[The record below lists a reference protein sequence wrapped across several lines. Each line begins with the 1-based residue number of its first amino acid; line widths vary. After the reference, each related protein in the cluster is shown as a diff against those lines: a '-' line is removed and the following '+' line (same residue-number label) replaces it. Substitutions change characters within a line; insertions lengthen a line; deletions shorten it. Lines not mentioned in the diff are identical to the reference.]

1 MVLIEF
7 SHVKHGNEMLLEL
20 VNSPSVVS
28 LKALENKLHLS
39 RRSIFYVINHVNK
52 ELDTEGLYEIENIRG
67 IGYLLP
73 DETRQQLVGKY
84 KKDETVTDFASFFD
98 SFPQFSKL
106 AKNQRQL
113 TEIFFLISR
122 DTTSLNQLTHIFNTS
137 KNTIIKDLNEIAVT
151 LPNELFIKNFK
162 SGKSI
167 VGDETVQRSWAFE
180 HLQSLLKLISPFF
193 QPSSDS
199 RISEHLQLFEKATG
213 NILTD
218 DSNSILNSYL
228 QWLLSRIENQSYR
241 LTADKAEAD
250 QSFSYDW
257 ATQLLKDYGIENQM
271 ESRYISK
278 IVNTQAFQHINLNSP
293 LIKKIQPITTKVI
306 QRFDQK
312 AGVKLPAE
320 VGSLNE
326 NLTAHLAST
335 YCRVKFNIRYH
346 NPLLER
352 MKTNYR
358 ETFELT
364 KIAVAPFN
372 KFVNSTLSEDE
383 MALIT
388 AYFSGAMRSSSQTV
402 LPPTPISEVLV
413 VCSSGIGTSQL
424 LLTQLRQRYPNV
436 GFVGPYNI
444 FQYENC
450 SLKNIKLVLSTTS
463 LPQKECPVLTVPVI
477 PNNSDWE
484 HIDYQLQNAGFT
496 TFNLSSD
503 FSQIKVSSIMDII
516 ANYARI
522 VDPQSLEQALRSYFK
537 RPSAES
543 KAGLQDPLLEKHVKL
558 IREPMDWESAVRV
571 SMQPL
576 VDDSTVQPRYID
588 QIIKL
593 TKEHGDYMAIGKG
606 ILLAHASY
614 NAGVNRLG
622 VNFTYFKI
630 PFRIDDSKKDINFV
644 VGLAPIDQEKHLELL
659 ANLLR
664 SVQDD
669 SWLSKLRHVQTER
682 ELQNLLV
689 QGKLITQ

>member
-1 MVLIEF
+1 MIEF
-7 SHVKHGNEMLLEL
+7 SHVRHGNEMLLEL
-20 VNSPSVVS
+20 LNSPSVVS
-28 LKALENKLHLS
+28 LKTLENKLHLS
-39 RRSIFYVINHVNK
+39 RRSIFYVIKHVNK
-52 ELDTEGLYEIENIRG
+52 ELDAEGLYEIENIRG

-73 DETRQQLVGKY
+73 DETRQQLAGKY
-84 KKDETVTDFASFFD
+84 KKDETVTDFASFFN

-122 DTTSLNQLTHIFNTS
+122 DTTSLNQLTNIFNTS

-167 VGDETVQRSWAFE
+167 VGDETVQRSWVFE

-241 LTADKAEAD
+241 LTADNAEAD
-250 QSFSYDW
+250 QSFSHDW

-306 QRFDQK
+306 RRFNQK

-383 MALIT
+383 IALIT

-436 GFVGPYNI
+436 RFVGPYNI

-496 TFNLSSD
+496 TFNLSSN

-537 RPSAES
+537 KPTAES
-543 KAGLQDPLLEKHVKL
+543 KAGLQDPLLEKRVKL

-622 VNFTYFKI
+622 VSFTCFKT

-664 SVQDD
+664 SVQD
-669 SWLSKLRHVQTER
+669 
-682 ELQNLLV
+682 
-689 QGKLITQ
+689 G

>member
-52 ELDTEGLYEIENIRG
+52 ELETEGLYEIENIRG

-73 DETRQQLVGKY
+73 DETRQQLAGKY

-122 DTTSLNQLTHIFNTS
+122 DTTSLNQLTNIFNTS

-167 VGDETVQRSWAFE
+167 VGDETVQRSWVFE

-241 LTADKAEAD
+241 L
-250 QSFSYDW
+250 S
-257 ATQLLKDYGIENQM
+257 
-271 ESRYISK
+271 
-278 IVNTQAFQHINLNSP
+278 SP

-306 QRFDQK
+306 QRFNQK

-383 MALIT
+383 IALIT
-388 AYFSGAMRSSSQTV
+388 AYFSGAMRSW
-402 LPPTPISEVLV
+402 L
-413 VCSSGIGTSQL
+413 
-424 LLTQLRQRYPNV
+424 Y
-436 GFVGPYNI
+436 
-444 FQYENC
+444 
-450 SLKNIKLVLSTTS
+450 
-463 LPQKECPVLTVPVI
+463 VPVELA
-477 PNNSDWE
+477 P
-484 HIDYQLQNAGFT
+484 
-496 TFNLSSD
+496 
-503 FSQIKVSSIMDII
+503 
-516 ANYARI
+516 
-522 VDPQSLEQALRSYFK
+522 RSYYSHSLD
-537 RPSAES
+537 SA
-543 KAGLQDPLLEKHVKL
+543 
-558 IREPMDWESAVRV
+558 IPMLD
-571 SMQPL
+571 L
-576 VDDSTVQPRYID
+576 
-588 QIIKL
+588 
-593 TKEHGDYMAIGKG
+593 
-606 ILLAHASY
+606 
-614 NAGVNRLG
+614 
-622 VNFTYFKI
+622 
-630 PFRIDDSKKDINFV
+630 
-644 VGLAPIDQEKHLELL
+644 
-659 ANLLR
+659 
-664 SVQDD
+664 
-669 SWLSKLRHVQTER
+669 
-682 ELQNLLV
+682 
-689 QGKLITQ
+689 

>member
-1 MVLIEF
+1 MIEF
-7 SHVKHGNEMLLEL
+7 SHVRHGNEMLLEL
-20 VNSPSVVS
+20 LNSPSVVS
-28 LKALENKLHLS
+28 LKTLENKLHLS
-39 RRSIFYVINHVNK
+39 RRSIFYVIKHVNK
-52 ELDTEGLYEIENIRG
+52 ELDAEGLYEIENIRG

-73 DETRQQLVGKY
+73 DEIRQQLAGKY
-84 KKDETVTDFASFFD
+84 KKDETVTDFASFFN

-167 VGDETVQRSWAFE
+167 VGDETVQRSWVF
-180 HLQSLLKLISPFF
+180 
-193 QPSSDS
+193 
-199 RISEHLQLFEKATG
+199 EHLQLFEKATG

-228 QWLLSRIENQSYR
+228 QWLLSRIENQRYR
-241 LTADKAEAD
+241 LTTDKAEAED

-257 ATQLLKDYGIENQM
+257 ATQLLKDYGVENQM

-306 QRFDQK
+306 QRFNQK

-383 MALIT
+383 IALIT

-477 PNNSDWE
+477 PYNSDWE

-496 TFNLSSD
+496 TFNLSSN

-537 RPSAES
+537 KPTAES

-622 VNFTYFKI
+622 VSFTYFKT
-630 PFRIDDSKKDINFV
+630 PFRIDSSKKDINFV

>member
-1 MVLIEF
+1 MFGGIALIEF
-7 SHVKHGNEMLLEL
+7 SHVRHGNEMLLEL
-20 VNSPSVVS
+20 LNSPSVVS
-28 LKALENKLHLS
+28 LKTLENKLHLS
-39 RRSIFYVINHVNK
+39 RRSIFYVIKHVNK
-52 ELDTEGLYEIENIRG
+52 ELDAEGLYEIENIRG

-73 DETRQQLVGKY
+73 DETRQQLAGKY
-84 KKDETVTDFASFFD
+84 KKDETVTDFASFFN

-122 DTTSLNQLTHIFNTS
+122 DTTSLNQLTNIFNTS

-167 VGDETVQRSWAFE
+167 VGDETVQRSWVFE

-306 QRFDQK
+306 QRFNQK

-383 MALIT
+383 IALIT
-388 AYFSGAMRSSSQTV
+388 AYFSGAMRSSSQTI

-424 LLTQLRQRYPNV
+424 LL
-436 GFVGPYNI
+436 
-444 FQYENC
+444 E
-450 SLKNIKLVLSTTS
+450 
-463 LPQKECPVLTVPVI
+463 
-477 PNNSDWE
+477 
-484 HIDYQLQNAGFT
+484 
-496 TFNLSSD
+496 
-503 FSQIKVSSIMDII
+503 
-516 ANYARI
+516 
-522 VDPQSLEQALRSYFK
+522 
-537 RPSAES
+537 
-543 KAGLQDPLLEKHVKL
+543 KA
-558 IREPMDWESAVRV
+558 
-571 SMQPL
+571 
-576 VDDSTVQPRYID
+576 
-588 QIIKL
+588 
-593 TKEHGDYMAIGKG
+593 
-606 ILLAHASY
+606 
-614 NAGVNRLG
+614 
-622 VNFTYFKI
+622 
-630 PFRIDDSKKDINFV
+630 
-644 VGLAPIDQEKHLELL
+644 
-659 ANLLR
+659 
-664 SVQDD
+664 
-669 SWLSKLRHVQTER
+669 
-682 ELQNLLV
+682 
-689 QGKLITQ
+689 

>member
-1 MVLIEF
+1 MIEF
-7 SHVKHGNEMLLEL
+7 NHVKHGNEMLLEL

-73 DETRQQLVGKY
+73 DETRQQLAGKY

-167 VGDETVQRSWAFE
+167 VGDETVQRSWVFE

-271 ESRYISK
+271 
-278 IVNTQAFQHINLNSP
+278 
-293 LIKKIQPITTKVI
+293 
-306 QRFDQK
+306 
-312 AGVKLPAE
+312 
-320 VGSLNE
+320 
-326 NLTAHLAST
+326 
-335 YCRVKFNIRYH
+335 
-346 NPLLER
+346 
-352 MKTNYR
+352 
-358 ETFELT
+358 
-364 KIAVAPFN
+364 
-372 KFVNSTLSEDE
+372 
-383 MALIT
+383 
-388 AYFSGAMRSSSQTV
+388 
-402 LPPTPISEVLV
+402 
-413 VCSSGIGTSQL
+413 
-424 LLTQLRQRYPNV
+424 
-436 GFVGPYNI
+436 
-444 FQYENC
+444 
-450 SLKNIKLVLSTTS
+450 
-463 LPQKECPVLTVPVI
+463 
-477 PNNSDWE
+477 
-484 HIDYQLQNAGFT
+484 
-496 TFNLSSD
+496 
-503 FSQIKVSSIMDII
+503 
-516 ANYARI
+516 
-522 VDPQSLEQALRSYFK
+522 
-537 RPSAES
+537 
-543 KAGLQDPLLEKHVKL
+543 
-558 IREPMDWESAVRV
+558 
-571 SMQPL
+571 
-576 VDDSTVQPRYID
+576 
-588 QIIKL
+588 
-593 TKEHGDYMAIGKG
+593 
-606 ILLAHASY
+606 
-614 NAGVNRLG
+614 
-622 VNFTYFKI
+622 
-630 PFRIDDSKKDINFV
+630 
-644 VGLAPIDQEKHLELL
+644 
-659 ANLLR
+659 
-664 SVQDD
+664 
-669 SWLSKLRHVQTER
+669 
-682 ELQNLLV
+682 
-689 QGKLITQ
+689 

>member
-1 MVLIEF
+1 MIEF
-7 SHVKHGNEMLLEL
+7 SHVRHGNEMLLEL
-20 VNSPSVVS
+20 LNSPSVVS
-28 LKALENKLHLS
+28 LKTLENKLHLS
-39 RRSIFYVINHVNK
+39 RRSIFYVIKHVNK
-52 ELDTEGLYEIENIRG
+52 ELDAEGLYEIENIRG

-73 DETRQQLVGKY
+73 DETRQQLAGKY
-84 KKDETVTDFASFFD
+84 KKDETVTDFASFFN

-122 DTTSLNQLTHIFNTS
+122 DTTSLNQLTNIFNTS

-167 VGDETVQRSWAFE
+167 VGDETVQRSWVFE

-241 LTADKAEAD
+241 LTADNAEAD

-306 QRFDQK
+306 QRFNQK

-383 MALIT
+383 IALIT

-436 GFVGPYNI
+436 RFVGPYNI

-496 TFNLSSD
+496 TFNLSSN

-522 VDPQSLEQALRSYFK
+522 VDP
-537 RPSAES
+537 P
-543 KAGLQDPLLEKHVKL
+543 
-558 IREPMDWESAVRV
+558 
-571 SMQPL
+571 
-576 VDDSTVQPRYID
+576 
-588 QIIKL
+588 
-593 TKEHGDYMAIGKG
+593 
-606 ILLAHASY
+606 
-614 NAGVNRLG
+614 
-622 VNFTYFKI
+622 
-630 PFRIDDSKKDINFV
+630 
-644 VGLAPIDQEKHLELL
+644 
-659 ANLLR
+659 
-664 SVQDD
+664 
-669 SWLSKLRHVQTER
+669 KLRA
-682 ELQNLLV
+682 
-689 QGKLITQ
+689 GSA

>member
-1 MVLIEF
+1 M
-7 SHVKHGNEMLLEL
+7 
-20 VNSPSVVS
+20 
-28 LKALENKLHLS
+28 
-39 RRSIFYVINHVNK
+39 
-52 ELDTEGLYEIENIRG
+52 
-67 IGYLLP
+67 
-73 DETRQQLVGKY
+73 
-84 KKDETVTDFASFFD
+84 
-98 SFPQFSKL
+98 

-167 VGDETVQRSWAFE
+167 VGDETVQRSWVFE

-306 QRFDQK
+306 QRFNQK

-383 MALIT
+383 IALIT

-496 TFNLSSD
+496 TFNLSSN

-537 RPSAES
+537 KPTAES
-543 KAGLQDPLLEKHVKL
+543 KAGLQDPLLEKRVKL

-576 VDDSTVQPRYID
+576 VDDSIVQPRYID

-622 VNFTYFKI
+622 VSFTYFKT
-630 PFRIDDSKKDINFV
+630 PFRIDNSKKDINFV

-659 ANLLR
+659 ANLLH

>member
-1 MVLIEF
+1 MFGGIALIEF
-7 SHVKHGNEMLLEL
+7 SHVRHGNEMLLEL
-20 VNSPSVVS
+20 LNSPSVVS
-28 LKALENKLHLS
+28 LKTLENKLHLS
-39 RRSIFYVINHVNK
+39 RRSIFYVIKHVNK
-52 ELDTEGLYEIENIRG
+52 ELDAEGLYEIENIRG

-73 DETRQQLVGKY
+73 DETRQQLAGKY
-84 KKDETVTDFASFFD
+84 KKDETVTDFASFFN

-122 DTTSLNQLTHIFNTS
+122 DTTSLNQLTNIFNTS

-167 VGDETVQRSWAFE
+167 VGDETVQRSWVFE

-241 LTADKAEAD
+241 LTADNAEAD
-250 QSFSYDW
+250 QSFSHDW

-306 QRFDQK
+306 RRFNQK

-383 MALIT
+383 IALIT

-436 GFVGPYNI
+436 RFVGPYNI

-496 TFNLSSD
+496 TFNLSSN

-537 RPSAES
+537 KPTAES
-543 KAGLQDPLLEKHVKL
+543 KAGLQDPLLEKRVKL

-622 VNFTYFKI
+622 VSFTCFKT

-664 SVQDD
+664 SVQD
-669 SWLSKLRHVQTER
+669 
-682 ELQNLLV
+682 
-689 QGKLITQ
+689 G